1 MESENS
7 ETTNP
12 KIHHFV
18 EWIKMEKKIKKIS
31 PSHYKVVVIDSQGK
45 PKKII
50 VFSDNVPRN
59 AHGEGEF
66 AKLIFY
72 SKDKIRIH
80 SDDSIRVIKKKIIHE
95 IGIDEISYDEIYC
108 FINVTQ
114 YLDAKDVYDSS
125 IRATKHFEEEN
136 EDNLNATSVEQ
147 ILINVCN
154 SHSLHSGEFS
164 ITYRSENVRRFSNFS
179 SNDLTTASQSIDFEE
194 FSSFF
199 EEDNIY
205 TRSIPLGQRIESYTN
220 NGDFLVPSN
229 PFLVSSLEYLKIPM
243 VYLDN
248 ELLLNYGEPNNK
260 IIYVC
265 LAEDVFSHI
274 KEVVHTQSEGQSE
287 ELIVESYGDLYTNRF
302 FPFLYKNE
310 KTINSLETLRERK
323 TQIIS
328 KNKNIINK
336 DVLLLY
342 RTIDSFHKI
351 YQEDQTGYDVDKMQ
365 TQIKS
370 EGIKEF
376 QLRIKRKNNAK
387 ITTLP
392 LDVLFK
398 NIHANSNIPL
408 IKFNPGMRREN
419 IYRIHTKQR
428 TLNGKY
434 ISYLPENQ
442 VIKLSKTIGKHRG
455 IFIYIKPQQ
464 QSSSL
469 QYVETLDDKNEY
481 EFYMIIH
488 PNGDINV
495 HSIFHS
501 PVSNQELLHI
511 LQKYINPVIKDMNIF
526 LNKTGYSID
535 VINSLY
541 QPSLDIFYIKYMMEV
556 DMKTNFIIKEH
567 ASCISTVF
575 TILDN
580 KLAKDGSLSLL
591 FKRVENFQEMEQQ
604 FMLITE
610 LLKKTDNISVVID
623 GLMTNFKLSEDAAQL
638 KLVEY
643 YNEHPDARGK
653 IVENVGFPVSI
664 ETQSL
669 DRKVVITVDNIIS
682 LKYLENLHI
691 YLYSLLKIAFT
702 PKNKRTPELTSMKDL
717 CRKLSVKKIDTD
729 KSHVENVVST
739 SHAVATESAIPPRI
753 PQPIQMIMLQEQ
765 GDENEDILS
774 QGVEKFDEEDVI
786 KKIKEGEEDEEEE
799 GFFFDYEYENDNDD
813 NDEEDAGEDVEEEK
827 GGGKNDKSPEEEE
840 EGTEEDNDDAEAED
854 TEAEDTEEE
863 EEEEDTEEEFN
874 ILPIGK
880 KLKNPNI
887 FHERLKQRD
896 PILFLTKEGEQDKYS
911 RLCQS
916 NIKRQPVVLSKS
928 EFDKINRENPGSYT
942 EYIKYGSRPEN
953 ENYYICPRYWC
964 LISNTSMTEED
975 VIAGKCAKQGKP
987 DKIIPADADSV
998 PKDAFVYE
1006 FSSNKEHIDNKG
1018 NYIKHYPGLSK
1029 SGTQFYPCC
1038 FKKPKKNVKMNDEPE
1053 ETVEPTVKSKKI
1065 KPTIE
1070 PKISSLENEGKPKH
1084 PNRYIISNETF
1095 PIKYM
1100 HRYGFLPFSVQ
1111 SFFQYNNYNCISKN
1125 NPAHIKPDTEC
1136 ILRYSIEQKPNQSIL
1151 GFFADL
1157 YANTQGLTQ
1166 TPSVDEFKQILI
1178 SKISLDKYIRYNN
1191 SYLISVFRPPN
1202 HRNTE
1207 ENVDI
1212 SKYEDTELYKSI
1224 DMNNDYQVKFL
1235 EDTISSFENFLQY
1248 LSSDDAKID
1257 HTYLWDIITDDNDQI
1272 TKGGINL
1279 IILEITDN
1287 DITDN
1292 ISVLCPTNSQFKRIF
1307 DPRKRS
1313 SILIKYGEYYEPLC
1327 LYKEVDGEIKVTKT
1341 FLKITAMKN
1350 IHRILELIERTTVN
1364 GCRNLPSMPNVYKFK
1379 QAIALNVLFVKL
1391 KTMNYTI
1398 LKQITNY
1405 QGKVIGLLTKHGN
1418 KVSNEEYSDSEDA
1431 NEHSIFVPCSPSA
1444 KIKELD
1450 DVPSVFVDNDN
1461 ENLWNNYQTT
1471 IDELMKINTESKNS
1485 IPCSPKL
1492 KVLEDGLIIG
1502 IITETNQFIQIEPP
1516 SENIYADNY
1525 PTINSSN
1532 YFIADREINTSRKQ
1546 DEEREKIVLKINAE
1560 TQFYYLFRSII
1571 RELVNRYENRNIKK
1585 KIKEIHQNPYV
1596 LYSNKIKKYVEYLK
1610 RLVGSRVSFVEM
1622 EEEVV
1627 LDIGELSCFSKNG
1640 DCSEENK
1647 KSYCVQKDDGECS
1660 LMIPS
1665 KHLLM
1670 PNLNNETIYYHRIAD
1685 ELLRNNRI
1693 RLFMTE
1699 PENYLNITDNEYK
1712 VNDDEFILL
1721 QSTLQTD
1728 YLKSEPAYNTSK
1740 YIHNI
1745 NYDTAEPQITQ
1756 RYSTDAISLEKQGEM
1771 LEERETVTSN
1781 LNDNILECI
1790 VSTREVIG
1798 NQLSLWK
1805 RIFTKYD
1812 KENKEKTKEVVF
1824 KNNIGNCTFYILIYI
1839 FQSFYKKTI
1848 SLHSLKISLINGYK
1862 KYWPKYSR
1870 QIVKTLKN
1878 QGKEQIAKKIKED
1891 NLEEIIL
1898 DQNYYLTDF
1907 DVWIFSDIAEL
1918 QICIF
1923 NPNKL
1928 RGTNLEWRIMGDKYD
1943 QPHFF
1948 IRSGAFI
1955 RANKPSSYH
1964 LITPTFILE
1973 SLPEFYKIV
1982 QNAITGRS
1990 SQENTVS
1997 LEKYLS
2003 EVV

>member
-1 MESENS
+1 
-7 ETTNP
+7 
-12 KIHHFV
+12 
-18 EWIKMEKKIKKIS
+18 
-31 PSHYKVVVIDSQGK
+31 
-45 PKKII
+45 
-50 VFSDNVPRN
+50 
-59 AHGEGEF
+59 
-66 AKLIFY
+66 
-72 SKDKIRIH
+72 
-80 SDDSIRVIKKKIIHE
+80 
-95 IGIDEISYDEIYC
+95 
-108 FINVTQ
+108 
-114 YLDAKDVYDSS
+114 
-125 IRATKHFEEEN
+125 
-136 EDNLNATSVEQ
+136 
-147 ILINVCN
+147 
-154 SHSLHSGEFS
+154 
-164 ITYRSENVRRFSNFS
+164 
-179 SNDLTTASQSIDFEE
+179 
-194 FSSFF
+194 
-199 EEDNIY
+199 
-205 TRSIPLGQRIESYTN
+205 
-220 NGDFLVPSN
+220 
-229 PFLVSSLEYLKIPM
+229 
-243 VYLDN
+243 
-248 ELLLNYGEPNNK
+248 
-260 IIYVC
+260 
-265 LAEDVFSHI
+265 
-274 KEVVHTQSEGQSE
+274 
-287 ELIVESYGDLYTNRF
+287 
-302 FPFLYKNE
+302 
-310 KTINSLETLRERK
+310 
-323 TQIIS
+323 
-328 KNKNIINK
+328 
-336 DVLLLY
+336 
-342 RTIDSFHKI
+342 
-351 YQEDQTGYDVDKMQ
+351 
-365 TQIKS
+365 
-370 EGIKEF
+370 
-376 QLRIKRKNNAK
+376 
-387 ITTLP
+387 
-392 LDVLFK
+392 
-398 NIHANSNIPL
+398 
-408 IKFNPGMRREN
+408 
-419 IYRIHTKQR
+419 
-428 TLNGKY
+428 
-434 ISYLPENQ
+434 
-442 VIKLSKTIGKHRG
+442 
-455 IFIYIKPQQ
+455 
-464 QSSSL
+464 
-469 QYVETLDDKNEY
+469 
-481 EFYMIIH
+481 
-488 PNGDINV
+488 
-495 HSIFHS
+495 
-501 PVSNQELLHI
+501 
-511 LQKYINPVIKDMNIF
+511 
-526 LNKTGYSID
+526 
-535 VINSLY
+535 
-541 QPSLDIFYIKYMMEV
+541 
-556 DMKTNFIIKEH
+556 
-567 ASCISTVF
+567 
-575 TILDN
+575 
-580 KLAKDGSLSLL
+580 
-591 FKRVENFQEMEQQ
+591 
-604 FMLITE
+604 
-610 LLKKTDNISVVID
+610 
-623 GLMTNFKLSEDAAQL
+623 
-638 KLVEY
+638 
-643 YNEHPDARGK
+643 
-653 IVENVGFPVSI
+653 
-664 ETQSL
+664 
-669 DRKVVITVDNIIS
+669 
-682 LKYLENLHI
+682 
-691 YLYSLLKIAFT
+691 
-702 PKNKRTPELTSMKDL
+702 
-717 CRKLSVKKIDTD
+717 
-729 KSHVENVVST
+729 
-739 SHAVATESAIPPRI
+739 
-753 PQPIQMIMLQEQ
+753 
-765 GDENEDILS
+765 
-774 QGVEKFDEEDVI
+774 
-786 KKIKEGEEDEEEE
+786 
-799 GFFFDYEYENDNDD
+799 
-813 NDEEDAGEDVEEEK
+813 
-827 GGGKNDKSPEEEE
+827 
-840 EGTEEDNDDAEAED
+840 
-854 TEAEDTEEE
+854 
-863 EEEEDTEEEFN
+863 
-874 ILPIGK
+874 
-880 KLKNPNI
+880 
-887 FHERLKQRD
+887 
-896 PILFLTKEGEQDKYS
+896 
-911 RLCQS
+911 
-916 NIKRQPVVLSKS
+916 
-928 EFDKINRENPGSYT
+928 
-942 EYIKYGSRPEN
+942 
-953 ENYYICPRYWC
+953 
-964 LISNTSMTEED
+964 
-975 VIAGKCAKQGKP
+975 
-987 DKIIPADADSV
+987 
-998 PKDAFVYE
+998 
-1006 FSSNKEHIDNKG
+1006 
-1018 NYIKHYPGLSK
+1018 
-1029 SGTQFYPCC
+1029 
-1038 FKKPKKNVKMNDEPE
+1038 
-1053 ETVEPTVKSKKI
+1053 
-1065 KPTIE
+1065 
-1070 PKISSLENEGKPKH
+1070 
-1084 PNRYIISNETF
+1084 
-1095 PIKYM
+1095 
-1100 HRYGFLPFSVQ
+1100 
-1111 SFFQYNNYNCISKN
+1111 
-1125 NPAHIKPDTEC
+1125 
-1136 ILRYSIEQKPNQSIL
+1136 
-1151 GFFADL
+1151 
-1157 YANTQGLTQ
+1157 
-1166 TPSVDEFKQILI
+1166 
-1178 SKISLDKYIRYNN
+1178 
-1191 SYLISVFRPPN
+1191 
-1202 HRNTE
+1202 
-1207 ENVDI
+1207 
-1212 SKYEDTELYKSI
+1212 
-1224 DMNNDYQVKFL
+1224 
-1235 EDTISSFENFLQY
+1235 
-1248 LSSDDAKID
+1248 
-1257 HTYLWDIITDDNDQI
+1257 
-1272 TKGGINL
+1272 
-1279 IILEITDN
+1279 
-1287 DITDN
+1287 
-1292 ISVLCPTNSQFKRIF
+1292 
-1307 DPRKRS
+1307 
-1313 SILIKYGEYYEPLC
+1313 

-1571 RELVNRYENRNIKK
+1571 RELLNRYENRNIKK

-1943 QPHFF
+1943 KPHFF

-1964 LITPTFILE
+1964 LITPTFKLKRPQLKNYYSNQIEEMYATSPASKL
-1973 SLPEFYKIV
+1973 
-1982 QNAITGRS
+1982 
-1990 SQENTVS
+1990 
-1997 LEKYLS
+1997 
-2003 EVV
+2003 